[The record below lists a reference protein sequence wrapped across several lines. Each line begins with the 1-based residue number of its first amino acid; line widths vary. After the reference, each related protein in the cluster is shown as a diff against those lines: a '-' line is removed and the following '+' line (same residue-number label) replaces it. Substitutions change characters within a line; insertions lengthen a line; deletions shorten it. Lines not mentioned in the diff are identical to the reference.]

1 MVGFISLTHSNF
13 LLDGDFGVKPLVNR
27 HAKLA
32 KVVTVVT
39 CIDEVCVPHLEK
51 IIRIVSYGINLIATV
66 VIATI
71 RQNSAHQR
79 CAIRATPMGFLE
91 NCNRLY
97 LNNFC
102 HPHYKRA
109 G

>member
-1 MVGFISLTHSNF
+1 MVILA
-13 LLDGDFGVKPLVNR
+13 KRPLVDR

-32 KVVTVVT
+32 KVITVVT
-39 CIDEVCVPHLEK
+39 CINKIRVFHLKK

-71 RQNSAHQR
+71 TQNSAHQR
-79 CAIRATPMGFLE
+79 CAIRAMPIGFLE

-102 HPHYKRA
+102 HLHYKII
-109 G
+109 